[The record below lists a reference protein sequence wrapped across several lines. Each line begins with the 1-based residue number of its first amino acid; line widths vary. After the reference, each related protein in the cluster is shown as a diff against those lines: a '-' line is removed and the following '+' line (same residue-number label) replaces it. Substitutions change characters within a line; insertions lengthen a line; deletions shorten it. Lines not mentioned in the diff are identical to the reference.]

1 MSRWSERFRMGDE
14 AGGAVGAPSAEELD
28 RLAVENFVGRVVE
41 ITPDLA
47 KKWLAA
53 NKDNRHARP
62 SHINKLAMEI
72 KNGIWKL
79 THQGIAFSSDGRLID
94 GQHRLEAIVTAN
106 KPVFMAVFIDLDDNM
121 FGALDR
127 GIRRTLTDE
136 TREDSRRVK
145 PAAFIA
151 GLIMGNRSAI
161 SPWDVQKVL
170 NAYRNDFDVMLDL
183 AGSSPGGRASAG
195 TRAAWVIRHHSL
207 TSSPSDQKFKQ
218 ILREQWKAFINLD
231 IRNLD
236 ETSSSLIRRLE
247 NMGADKGRETYF
259 ERGAISWVGFDRDR
273 NKSKIIIR
281 DQSSVIEEMKA
292 FAKKAVA

>member
-170 NAYRNDFDVMLDL
+170 NEYRNDFDVMLDL

-236 ETSSSLIRRLE
+236 QTSSALIRRLE

-273 NKSKIIIR
+273 NKTKIIIR
-281 DQSSVIEEMKA
+281 DQSFIIEEMKG
-292 FAKKAVA
+292 FVRKAVA

>member
-1 MSRWSERFRMGDE
+1 MSRWLDE
-14 AGGAVGAPSAEELD
+14 WNASVEASRNAGGPTAEELD
-28 RLAVENFVGRVVE
+28 RLAVENFIGRVVE

-236 ETSSSLIRRLE
+236 QTSSALIRRLE

-259 ERGAISWVGFDRDR
+259 ERGAISWLGFDRDR
-273 NKSKIIIR
+273 NKIKIIVR
-281 DQSSVIEEMKA
+281 DQAAVIEEMRT
-292 FAKKAVA
+292 FARKAVA